1 MVVRPQFLIVFDPVD
16 AGQALLA
23 GLGWPDRRDLSHPRG
38 CPPRA
43 GGGLPEMIHLAFRN
57 LFQNKIRL
65 VISVGGVALA
75 LLLILSLDAIFSGV
89 EQRVTA
95 YIDNSGAGIWV
106 SQEDVF
112 NMHMA
117 SSSLPDSIARKV
129 KTVDGVASVSPIMY
143 LTNNVVAGD
152 ERNLAYIIGLP
163 ENAKLGTPWKVL
175 VGRDLPEEGEV
186 IMDGSVA
193 AKSGVGLGDEV
204 EILGEEFEVIGLSEE
219 TSSLTNSI
227 AFISSEDFENMRQ
240 SYDTFSF
247 LLVNVRN
254 GESPEVVADRIEQ
267 RVKDVTAQTRA
278 QFAGQ
283 ERKVIK
289 DMSTDVITIMNLIGF
304 LIGLAVMALTVYT
317 STLSRRREYG
327 MLKALGAH
335 NRDLYLTVLAQA
347 IISVIL
353 GFFFGFVIT
362 VLLTLALP
370 LTALNLTLEIS
381 TTSLIKVGGFSL
393 IIAGISAVI
402 PVRQIAGLD
411 PAMVFR
417 GK

>member
-1 MVVRPQFLIVFDPVD
+1 
-16 AGQALLA
+16 
-23 GLGWPDRRDLSHPRG
+23 
-38 CPPRA
+38 
-43 GGGLPEMIHLAFRN
+43 MIRLAFRN

-89 EQRVTA
+89 EKRVTA
-95 YIDNSGAGIWV
+95 YIDNSGADIWV

-117 SSSLPDSIARKV
+117 SSTLPDSVARKV
-129 KTVDGVASVSPIMY
+129 KTLEGVAFVSPIMY
-143 LTNNVVAGD
+143 LANNVVAGD

-163 ENAKLGTPWKVL
+163 ENAKIGSPWKVS
-175 VGRDLPEEGEV
+175 VGRDLPEEGQV
-186 IMDGSVA
+186 VMDRGVA
-193 AKSGVGLGDEV
+193 GKSGISLGDEV

-227 AFISSEDFENMRQ
+227 AFISSRDFENMRK
-240 SYDTFSF
+240 SYGTFSF
-247 LLVNVRN
+247 LLVKVDN
-254 GESPEVVADRIEQ
+254 GESAEVVANRIEQ
-267 RVKDVTAQTRA
+267 KVKAVTAQTRI
-278 QFAGQ
+278 QFASQ

-317 STLSRRREYG
+317 STLSRRHEYG

-335 NRDLYLTVLAQA
+335 NKDLYFTVLAQA
-347 IISVIL
+347 IISVVL
-353 GFFFGFVIT
+353 GFLFGLSIT
-362 VLLTLALP
+362 VLLTWVLP
-370 LTALNLTLEIS
+370 LIASNLTLEIS
-381 TTSLIKVGGFSL
+381 FTSLLKVGGFSL
-393 IIAGISAVI
+393 IIAVISAVI
-402 PVRQIAGLD
+402 PIRQIADLD